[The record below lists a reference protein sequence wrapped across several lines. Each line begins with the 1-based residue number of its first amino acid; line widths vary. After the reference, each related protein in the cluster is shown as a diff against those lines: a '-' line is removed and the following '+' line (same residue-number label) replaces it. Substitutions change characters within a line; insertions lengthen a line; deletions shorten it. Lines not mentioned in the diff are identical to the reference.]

1 MSRAPDRPR
10 LLGMGSEPVEQ
21 GHELAGIPGL
31 DRFSGVGVTVGAQN
45 LYTWTNYRGFDPEI
59 GLGGGNTGSA
69 ALARVEGYQYPLF
82 RTLTATI
89 ELIF

>member
-1 MSRAPDRPR
+1 M
-10 LLGMGSEPVEQ
+10 
-21 GHELAGIPGL
+21 
-31 DRFSGVGVTVGAQN
+31 TVGAQN